1 MTQTVSQINAG
12 MTINVDVSVKTKY
25 ISKKYVWNR
34 STCIC
39 ENGKYLA
46 GIMDDSV
53 VICDKVIESND
64 EEIKTIPIS
73 FNEENKTCK
82 AQKFLYFTSLFINY
96 HCIIDGC
103 YYILLYDKIS
113 RKTKTFISIL

>member
-1 MTQTVSQINAG
+1 
-12 MTINVDVSVKTKY
+12 
-25 ISKKYVWNR
+25 
-34 STCIC
+34 
-39 ENGKYLA
+39 
-46 GIMDDSV
+46 MDDSV

-73 FNEENKTCK
+73 FNEKNKTCK

-96 HCIIDGC
+96 HCIIDDC